1 MPRQQVRRQG
11 TLHPFPRRFHV
22 FSPSGTCYNIIVKA
36 FQSQN
41 LVKTAVRGTG
51 CQWHLQWQAATRSTA
66 AGGRSIEAK
75 RGLGRVGLAACGS
88 LGGSGGS
95 DAWQEGVRNEASAQ
109 HTKPLFMRVLY
120 TPRHMSLFTR
130 KTLWFYPLTGQL
142 CAQQLLA
149 PDIVI
154 HLRGEG

>member
-1 MPRQQVRRQG
+1 MSLVLRVR
-11 TLHPFPRRFHV
+11 V
-22 FSPSGTCYNIIVKA
+22 NIIIVKA

-95 DAWQEGVRNEASAQ
+95 DAWQEGVRNEATQ
-109 HTKPLFMRVLY
+109 HTEPLSMRVLY
-120 TPRHMSLFTR
+120 TPRHMSLFFTR

-142 CAQQLLA
+142 CAQRAQC
-149 PDIVI
+149 
-154 HLRGEG
+154 